1 MIPNV
6 DQIPDGWQLVRL
18 DDIAE
23 IVGGSTPSRAA
34 KEYWDGSIPWVVPSE
49 ITELSGRYLSST
61 KESITDVG
69 CKSTG
74 LKILPSNSILLT
86 SRATIGELAIN
97 TIPVT
102 TNQGFQNVV
111 VKNGTDLLWLYYL
124 LNSMRHELRRRASG
138 STFLEIS
145 RDSVRSLPILLPTLE
160 EQRAIAAML
169 DSVDY
174 VIETGQEEVAQQR
187 ELRTALS
194 EALLTGRVRAP

>member
-69 CKSTG
+69 RKSTG

-194 EALLTGRVRAP
+194 EALLTGWVRAP